1 MNQKKSIFEC
11 ELPSFADYTLVQVQQ
26 LANNKVYLQGRV
38 AGTNRYSFVRIEND
52 ELVSKL
58 SKCGS
63 LFMTL
68 TLIENLLCKL
78 EPKVRAFRRF
88 TIEGSEIYWEDSI
101 EL

>member
-11 ELPSFADYTLVQVQQ
+11 ELPSFAEYTLVQVQQ

-38 AGTNRYSFVRIEND
+38 DDTNRYSFVRIENE

-58 SKCGS
+58 AKCGS

-68 TLIENLLCKL
+68 TLIENLLYEL
-78 EPKVRAFRRF
+78 EPKTWAFRRF
-88 TIEGSEIYWEDSI
+88 TSEGSDIYWEDTI